1 MTTPRKRSP
10 RPHRLAV
17 PVIVVLVLAA
27 LVVAVRVIP
36 RDTGYHAELP
46 HAAGLRAGDAVR
58 VAGLEVGRVT
68 SVTAE
73 GDTVHVDFTTS
84 DEVELTTDTRTQVK
98 LVSLLGKRY
107 LELDPGEGEPLESG
121 GTLDKAQ
128 ADTTYTLERFWLDAT
143 PEVEALDL
151 ALMEKAID
159 TLSIDLRGRPGDL
172 AAALD
177 GMTTVSEIVST
188 RDGQLDRLLES
199 TRAVTDLLVDQQDEL
214 VSLMTDA
221 DLVMTMVYERREALR
236 LLLRDSRDLVVRL
249 TSLVR
254 DNQAGLG
261 ATLRDARAVLR
272 VLTAHQA
279 DLDRTLELA
288 GPAMR
293 FFTNGTGDGPWL
305 GVNSPYFV
313 FPDDLI
319 CTTTRPED
327 CT

>member
-1 MTTPRKRSP
+1 MTTPRKRGP
-10 RPHRLAV
+10 RQHRLAV

-68 SVTAE
+68 SVTAK

-84 DEVELTTDTRTQVK
+84 DDVELTTDTRTQVK

-121 GTLDKAQ
+121 DTLDKAQ

-159 TLSIDLRGRPGDL
+159 TLSTDLRGRPGDL

-177 GMTTVSEIVST
+177 GMTEVSGIVST

-236 LLLRDSRDLVVRL
+236 LLLHDSRDLVVRL

-261 ATLRDARAVLR
+261 ATLRDARKVLR
-272 VLTAHQA
+272 VLTAHKA

>member
-27 LVVAVRVIP
+27 LVVAFRVIP

-84 DEVELTTDTRTQVK
+84 DDVELTTDTRTQVK

-159 TLSIDLRGRPGDL
+159 TLSTDLRGRPGDL

-177 GMTTVSEIVST
+177 GMTAVSEIVST

-261 ATLRDARAVLR
+261 ATLRDARKVLR

>member
-1 MTTPRKRSP
+1 MSPARPRSVGRHP
-10 RPHRLAV
+10 YTA
-17 PVIVVLVLAA
+17 PVVVVLVLAA
-27 LVVAVRVIP
+27 LVLVVRVLP

-46 HAAGLRAGDAVR
+46 HASGLRPGDAVR

-68 SVTAE
+68 AVTAK
-73 GDTVHVDFTTS
+73 GDTVHVDFTAS
-84 DEVELTTDTRTQVK
+84 DDVALTTDTRTEVK

-107 LELDPGEGEPLESG
+107 LELDPGEGEPLGSG
-121 GTLDKAQ
+121 GTLGKAQ
-128 ADTTYTLERFWLDAT
+128 ADSTYTLERFWLDAT
-143 PEVEALDL
+143 PEVDALDL
-151 ALMEKAID
+151 SLMEQAID
-159 TLSIDLRGRPGDL
+159 TLSTDLRGRPGDL

-177 GMTTVSEIVST
+177 GMTEVSGIVAT
-188 RDGQLDRLLES
+188 REGQLDRLLRS

-214 VSLMTDA
+214 TSLMTDA

-236 LLLRDSRDLVVRL
+236 LLLHDSRDLVVRL

-254 DNQAGLG
+254 HNQADLG
-261 ATLRDARAVLR
+261 STLRDARRVLH
-272 VLTAHQA
+272 VLTAHKE

-293 FFTNGTGDGPWL
+293 FFTNSTGDGPWL

-313 FPDDLI
+313 FPDDFI

-327 CT
+327 CK

>member
-1 MTTPRKRSP
+1 MTTTRPRGSG
-10 RPHRLAV
+10 PHRLAV
-17 PVIVVLVLAA
+17 PVIAVLVLAA
-27 LVVAVRVIP
+27 LVLVVRVIP

-46 HAAGLRAGDAVR
+46 HAAGLRSGDAVR
-58 VAGLEVGRVT
+58 VAGLEIGRVT

-73 GDTVHVDFTTS
+73 GDTVHVDFTAG
-84 DEVELTTDTRTQVK
+84 DDVELTTDTRMQVK

-107 LELDPGEGEPLESG
+107 LELDPGEGERLEPG
-121 GTLDKAQ
+121 DTLAKAQ
-128 ADTTYTLERFWLDAT
+128 ADATYTLERFWLDAT
-143 PEVEALDL
+143 PEVDELDL
-151 ALMEKAID
+151 SLMEQAID
-159 TLSIDLRGRPGDL
+159 TLSTDLRGRPGDL

-177 GMTTVSEIVST
+177 GMTEVSGIVAT
-188 RDGQLDRLLES
+188 RDGQLDRLLAS

-214 VSLMTDA
+214 VALMTDA

-254 DNQAGLG
+254 DNQGALG
-261 ATLRDARAVLR
+261 ATLRDARKVLR
-272 VLTAHQA
+272 VLTAHKA

-313 FPDDLI
+313 FPDDLV
-319 CTTTRPED
+319 CTLTRPED
-327 CT
+327 CS